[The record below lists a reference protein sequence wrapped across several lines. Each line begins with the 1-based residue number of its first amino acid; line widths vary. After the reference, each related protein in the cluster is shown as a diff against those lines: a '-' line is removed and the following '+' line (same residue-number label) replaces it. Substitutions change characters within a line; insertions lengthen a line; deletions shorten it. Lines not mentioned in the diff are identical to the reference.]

1 MPTDTLFEAGPAPA
15 RVRPPASGLLVTNH
29 LNLLY
34 MLAAGLVMPPAG
46 FGDKYYRDTLGSFPG
61 WIPLFIG
68 RVPAAAIASSTSE
81 AGHLRPAIV
90 EISLAGLSGRVLA
103 CGPDLRELH
112 FPDQLAGGERLLLV
126 PAPLPSSR
134 IEAVLFR
141 SREDRSACEAD
152 AKDFG
157 NVPLGDVRRRVA
169 KTSFTRTRDDLWPV
183 AEGPPERAAPLDG
196 AMAAG
201 GVMAMLLLCGDRGDL
216 AVRVC
221 RHAFDPEDASAP
233 PIADPILSG
242 LRGWMRSGDA
252 SGMGDGSGGGD
263 SPDPSGVSPWEYRN
277 DAAGTG
283 AGGVSPD
290 PSDVQAACQARLF
303 WGAVASVVAW
313 KRARGAGSA
322 GGAGSAE
329 EALLDYLDTAA
340 TTLDA
345 RLQAGAGRLRDTLM
359 SLRGLA
365 GATTGELFERHTTPL
380 ARAMTLFFLRRD
392 CADLLDFEHDRLHE
406 QDRLAAAVLFG
417 ARDGWLGLPL
427 RLRAIPG
434 LSAAVSHRMAQM
446 AQRLGGTDLD
456 LGDRPPRV
464 QPLRELFG
472 DGSSWGPRESRAA
485 LELARANR
493 WDCVRTR
500 ISLPRGDYTLTIE
513 GGAAHIDV
521 PGEPRVAAQVD
532 PDRFFACLAG
542 GPARPDKESKVRGM
556 LCP

>member
-29 LNLLY
+29 LNLMY

-68 RVPAAAIASSTSE
+68 RVPAAAIASSTRE
-81 AGHLRPAIV
+81 AGHLRPAIL
-90 EISLAGLSGRVLA
+90 EIGLAGLSGRVLA

-112 FPDQLAGGERLLLV
+112 YPDQLDGGERLLLV
-126 PAPLPSSR
+126 PAPLPSNR

-141 SREDRSACEAD
+141 SRKDRAACEAD

-169 KTSFTRTRDDLWPV
+169 KALFARAADDPWPD
-183 AEGPPERAAPLDG
+183 AGGPPERAVPLH
-196 AMAAG
+196 AALAAG
-201 GVMAMLLLCGDRGDL
+201 GVMAMLLLDGDRGEL
-216 AVRVC
+216 AVRSC
-221 RHAFDPEDASAP
+221 RHAFEPEDASAP
-233 PIADPILSG
+233 PIAHPILSG
-242 LRGWMRSGDA
+242 LRGWMQSGGA

-277 DAAGTG
+277 DAGGTG
-283 AGGVSPD
+283 AGGVSPQ
-290 PSDVQAACQARLF
+290 PSDVQGACQAHLF
-303 WGAVASVVAW
+303 WGAVDSIVAW
-313 KRARGAGSA
+313 KHAR
-322 GGAGSAE
+322 GAGSAE
-329 EALLDYLDTAA
+329 EALLDYLDTASTA
-340 TTLDA
+340 LDA
-345 RLQAGAGRLRDTLM
+345 RLRAGAGRLRDTLV

-365 GATTGELFERHTTPL
+365 GVTTGELFERHGTPL

-427 RLRAIPG
+427 RLRAVPG
-434 LSAAVSHRMAQM
+434 LSAAVSHRMAQL

-464 QPLRELFG
+464 RPLRELFG
-472 DGSSWGPRESRAA
+472 DGSSWGPRESQAA

-500 ISLPRGDYTLTIE
+500 ISLPRGNYTLTIE
-513 GGAAHIDV
+513 GGAAHIEA
-521 PGEPRVAAQVD
+521 PGEPRVAGQVD

-542 GPARPDKESKVRGM
+542 GPARPDKDSKVRGM
-556 LCP
+556 LRP

>member
-1 MPTDTLFEAGPAPA
+1 MPTETLFEPGPAPA
-15 RVRPPASGLLVTNH
+15 RAQPPASGLLVTNH

-46 FGDKYYRDTLGSFPG
+46 FGEKYYRDTLGSFPG

-68 RVPAAAIASSTSE
+68 RVSDEAISSSTSE
-81 AGHLRPAIV
+81 AGHLRPVIL
-90 EISLAGLSGRVLA
+90 EIGLSGLSGRVLA
-103 CGPDLRELH
+103 LDPELREIR
-112 FPDQLAGGERLLLV
+112 FPDQLDGSERLLLA
-126 PAPLPSSR
+126 PAPLPASR

-152 AKDFG
+152 ANDFG
-157 NVPLGDVRRRVA
+157 NVPLRDVRRRVA
-169 KTSFTRTRDDLWPV
+169 KTLFARTAGDPWPP
-183 AEGPPERAAPLDG
+183 AGGPPERAVPLHA

-201 GVMAMLLLCGDRGDL
+201 GVMAMLLLCGDRGEL
-216 AVRVC
+216 AVRGC
-221 RHAFDPEDASAP
+221 RQAFDPEDASAP
-233 PIADPILSG
+233 PVADPILSG
-242 LRGWMRSGDA
+242 LGGWMRSGGA
-252 SGMGDGSGGGD
+252 SGMGDGSGGSD
-263 SPDPSGVSPWEYRN
+263 SPDPSGVSSWEYRN
-277 DAAGTG
+277 HAGGTG

-290 PSDVQAACQARLF
+290 SSDVQGACQARLF
-303 WGAVASVVAW
+303 WGAVDSVVAW
-313 KRARGAGSA
+313 KRARGAGRA
-322 GGAGSAE
+322 GNAGSAE
-329 EALLDYLDTAA
+329 EALLDYLETAS

-345 RLQAGAGRLRDTLM
+345 RLQAGAGRLRDTLV

-365 GATTGELFERHTTPL
+365 GVTTGELFERHATPL

-434 LSAAVSHRMAQM
+434 LAAAVSHRMAQM
-446 AQRLGGTDLD
+446 AQRLAGADLD
-456 LGDRPPRV
+456 LGESPPRV

-472 DGSSWGPRESRAA
+472 DASSWGPRESRAA

-500 ISLPRGDYTLTIE
+500 ISLSRGDYTLTVE
-513 GGAAHIDV
+513 GGAAHIEV
-521 PGEPRVAAQVD
+521 PGEPRIAAEVD

-542 GPARPDKESKVRGM
+542 SPASCDRESKVRGM
-556 LCP
+556 LRP

>member
-1 MPTDTLFEAGPAPA
+1 MPTDTLFEPGPAPA
-15 RVRPPASGLLVTNH
+15 RAPAAGLLVTNH
-29 LNLLY
+29 LNLMY

-81 AGHLRPAIV
+81 AGHLRPAIL
-90 EISLAGLSGRVLA
+90 EIGLAGLSGRVLA

-157 NVPLGDVRRRVA
+157 NVPLGDVRRRVSKA
-169 KTSFTRTRDDLWPV
+169 SFTRTRDVPLPS
-183 AEGPPERAAPLDG
+183 AGPSERAVPLQA
-196 AMAAG
+196 AMAGG

-216 AVRVC
+216 AVRGC

-242 LRGWMRSGDA
+242 LRGWMRSGGA
-252 SGMGDGSGGGD
+252 FGMGDGSGGGD
-263 SPDPSGVSPWEYRN
+263 SPDPAGVSPWEYRN
-277 DAAGTG
+277 DAGGTG

-290 PSDVQAACQARLF
+290 PSDVQGACQARLF
-303 WGAVASVVAW
+303 WGAVDSVVAW
-313 KRARGAGSA
+313 QRAGAAGSA

-329 EALLDYLDTAA
+329 EALLDYLDAAA

-345 RLQAGAGRLRDTLM
+345 RLRAGAGRLRDTLA
-359 SLRGLA
+359 SLRGLG
-365 GATTGELFERHTTPL
+365 GATTGELFERHATPL
-380 ARAMTLFFLRRD
+380 ARAATLFFLRRD

-434 LSAAVSHRMAQM
+434 LSAAVSHRMAHM

-464 QPLRELFG
+464 RPLRELFG
-472 DGSSWGPRESRAA
+472 DGSSWGPRESHAA

-500 ISLPRGDYTLTIE
+500 ISLSRGSDTLTIE
-513 GGAAHIDV
+513 GGAVHIEL
-521 PGEPRVAAQVD
+521 PGEPRITPRVD

-542 GPARPDKESKVRGM
+542 GRPSRDVESKVRGM
-556 LCP
+556 LRT

>member
-1 MPTDTLFEAGPAPA
+1 MPTETLFEPGPAPA
-15 RVRPPASGLLVTNH
+15 RAQPPASGLLVTNH

-68 RVPAAAIASSTSE
+68 RVSDEAISSSTRE
-81 AGHLRPAIV
+81 AGHLRPVILEIV
-90 EISLAGLSGRVLA
+90 LSGLSGRVLA
-103 CGPDLRELH
+103 LDPELREIR
-112 FPDQLAGGERLLLV
+112 FPDQLDGSERLLLV

-152 AKDFG
+152 ANDFG
-157 NVPLGDVRRRVA
+157 NVPLRDVRRRVA
-169 KTSFTRTRDDLWPV
+169 KTLFARTAGDPWPP
-183 AEGPPERAAPLDG
+183 AGGPPERAVPLHA

-216 AVRVC
+216 AVRSC
-221 RHAFDPEDASAP
+221 RHAFDPEDPSAP

-242 LRGWMRSGDA
+242 LGGWMRSG
-252 SGMGDGSGGGD
+252 
-263 SPDPSGVSPWEYRN
+263 
-277 DAAGTG
+277 G
-283 AGGVSPD
+283 A
-290 PSDVQAACQARLF
+290 SDVQGACQARLF
-303 WGAVASVVAW
+303 WGAVDSVVAW
-313 KRARGAGSA
+313 KRARSAGSA

-329 EALLDYLDTAA
+329 EALLDYLEMAS

-345 RLQAGAGRLRDTLM
+345 RLQAGAGRLRDTLV

-365 GATTGELFERHTTPL
+365 GVTTGELFERHATPL

-434 LSAAVSHRMAQM
+434 LAAAVSHRMAQM
-446 AQRLGGTDLD
+446 AQRLAGADLD
-456 LGDRPPRV
+456 LGESPPRV

-472 DGSSWGPRESRAA
+472 DASSWGPRESRAA

-500 ISLPRGDYTLTIE
+500 ISLSRGDYTLTVE
-513 GGAAHIDV
+513 GGAAHIEV
-521 PGEPRVAAQVD
+521 PGEPRIAAQVD

-542 GPARPDKESKVRGM
+542 SPASCDVESKVRGM
-556 LCP
+556 LRS

>member
-61 WIPLFIG
+61 WIPLFLG
-68 RVPAAAIASSTSE
+68 RVPAAAIAASTRE
-81 AGHLRPAIV
+81 AGHLRPAIL
-90 EISLAGLSGRVLA
+90 EIGLAGLSGRVLA

-112 FPDQLAGGERLLLV
+112 YPDQLDGGERLLLV
-126 PAPLPSSR
+126 PAPLPSNR
-134 IEAVLFR
+134 IEAVLFP
-141 SREDRSACEAD
+141 SQEDRMACEAD

-169 KTSFTRTRDDLWPV
+169 KTSFTRTLDDPWPV

-201 GVMAMLLLCGDRGDL
+201 GVMAMLLLNGERGEL
-216 AVRVC
+216 AVRGC

-233 PIADPILSG
+233 PVADPILSG
-242 LRGWMRSGDA
+242 LRGWMRSGSA
-252 SGMGDGSGGGD
+252 SEMRSSAAAGVGGVGTGSD
-263 SPDPSGVSPWEYRN
+263 SPDL
-277 DAAGTG
+277 
-283 AGGVSPD
+283 
-290 PSDVQAACQARLF
+290 SDVQGACQARVF
-303 WGAVASVVAW
+303 WGAVDSVVAW
-313 KRARGAGSA
+313 KRAR
-322 GGAGSAE
+322 GAGSAE
-329 EALLDYLDTAA
+329 EALLDYLDTASTA
-340 TTLDA
+340 LDA
-345 RLQAGAGRLRDTLM
+345 RLRAGAGRLRDTLV

-365 GATTGELFERHTTPL
+365 GVTTGELFERHGTPL

-417 ARDGWLGLPL
+417 ARDGWLGLPS
-427 RLRAIPG
+427 RLRAVPG
-434 LSAAVSHRMAQM
+434 LSAAVSHRMAQL

-464 QPLRELFG
+464 RPLRELFG
-472 DGSSWGPRESRAA
+472 DGSSWGPRESHAA
-485 LELARANR
+485 LELARANQ

-500 ISLPRGDYTLTIE
+500 ISLSRGGYTLTIE
-513 GGAAHIDV
+513 GGAAHIEA

-542 GPARPDKESKVRGM
+542 GPARPDKDSKVRGM
-556 LCP
+556 LRP

>member
-1 MPTDTLFEAGPAPA
+1 MPTDTLFEPGPAPTRA
-15 RVRPPASGLLVTNH
+15 QPPASGLLVTNH
-29 LNLLY
+29 LNLMY
-34 MLAAGLVMPPAG
+34 MLAAGLVMPPVG

-68 RVPAAAIASSTSE
+68 RVPAGAIDSSTRD
-81 AGHLRPAIV
+81 AGHLRPIV
-90 EISLAGLSGRVLA
+90 LEIGLSGLSGRVLA
-103 CGPDLRELH
+103 LGPELRELR
-112 FPDQLAGGERLLLV
+112 FPDRLAGNERLLLV

-134 IEAVLFR
+134 IEAAVFR
-141 SREDRSACEAD
+141 SQEDRMACEAD

-169 KTSFTRTRDDLWPV
+169 KTLFTRALDAPWP
-183 AEGPPERAAPLDG
+183 AAGGPPERVVPLEG

-216 AVRVC
+216 AVRGC

-233 PIADPILSG
+233 PVADPILSG
-242 LRGWMRSGDA
+242 LRGWIWSAGA
-252 SGMGDGSGGGD
+252 SGMGDGSGDID
-263 SPDPSGVSPWEYRN
+263 SPDPSAVSPWEYRT
-277 DAAGTG
+277 AAGGTE
-283 AGGVSPD
+283 AGGVPPD
-290 PSDVQAACQARLF
+290 SSDVRSACQARLF
-303 WGAVASVVAW
+303 WGAVDSVVAW
-313 KRARGAGSA
+313 RRAVGAGSS
-322 GGAGSAE
+322 GSAE
-329 EALLDYLDTAA
+329 DALLDYLDTAS
-340 TTLDA
+340 TTLAA
-345 RLQAGAGRLRDTLM
+345 RLQAGAGRLRDTLA

-365 GATTGELFERHTTPL
+365 GATAGELFERHATPL

-446 AQRLGGTDLD
+446 AQRLAGADLD

-464 QPLRELFG
+464 RPLRELFG

-500 ISLPRGDYTLTIE
+500 ISLSRGDYTLTVE
-513 GGAAHIDV
+513 GGAAHIEV
-521 PGEPRVAAQVD
+521 PGEPRIAAQVD

-542 GPARPDKESKVRGM
+542 GRGRPDKESKVRGM
-556 LCP
+556 LRS